1 MDIVAGEDLLTHE
14 VIEQGDDATPMDLT
28 HMQDAQVEA
37 VGSGA
42 RG

>member
-14 VIEQGDDATPMDLT
+14 VVEQGDDATPMNLT
-28 HMQDAQVEA
+28 HMQDAQMGPV
-37 VGSGA
+37 VGRA